1 MTQDP
6 AAPTANP
13 TTTAPGIAWI
23 VGVGPPG
30 GLGAA
35 LSRRFAAAGLLTVI
49 SGRTA
54 DRLQALAHQIETTG
68 GRALAA
74 AGDVT
79 DPGFIAATL
88 ARIRSLGR
96 LEVAVFNAGGNRWQ
110 PTLDMDNAFFEE
122 VWRLCCFA
130 GFVFGR
136 DCARELLS
144 HGGGTLL
151 FTGASASLRGRPQ
164 FTAFAAAKAGLRMVS
179 QSLARELGPRG
190 LHVAHVIV
198 DGLID
203 GERAREV
210 APTAAAE
217 KGPDGMLQPEAIAET
232 YYQLYRQ
239 PRSAWTQELD
249 LRPHSESF

>member
-1 MTQDP
+1 MS
-6 AAPTANP
+6 TAHQEVQNP
-13 TTTAPGIAWI
+13 RIAWI
-23 VGVGPPG
+23 VGVGPTG

-35 LSRRFAAAGLLTVI
+35 LARRFAAAGLLVVI
-49 SGRTA
+49 TGRTPA
-54 DRLQALAHQIETTG
+54 RLQALAHEIESTG
-68 GRALAA
+68 GRALVA
-74 AGDVT
+74 AGDIT
-79 DPGFIAATL
+79 DPALVSETL
-88 ARIRSLGR
+88 ARIRARGR
-96 LEVAVFNAGGNRWQ
+96 LEVAVFNAGGNRWM
-110 PTLDMDNAFFEE
+110 PTLQMDNAFFEG

-136 DCARELLS
+136 ECARELLA
-144 HGGGTLL
+144 HGGGSLL

-179 QSLARELGPRG
+179 QSLARELGPQG

-210 APTAAAE
+210 APEYVAG
-217 KGPDGMLQPEAIAET
+217 KGEDGLLRPEAIAET
-232 YYQLYRQ
+232 YLQLHQQ

-249 LRPHSESF
+249 LRPFSESF

>member
-1 MTQDP
+1 MSSAHTSAQGQ
-6 AAPTANP
+6 
-13 TTTAPGIAWI
+13 GIAWI
-23 VGVGPPG
+23 VGVGPTG

-35 LSRRFAAAGLLTVI
+35 LARRFAAAGLLTVV
-49 SGRTA
+49 SGRTPE
-54 DRLQALAHQIETTG
+54 RLHALVHEIESSG

-79 DPGFIAATL
+79 EPAFIGATL
-88 ARIRSLGR
+88 DRIRGLGR
-96 LEVAVFNAGGNRWQ
+96 LQAAIFNAGGNRWQ
-110 PTLDMDNAFFEE
+110 PTLEMTDAFFEE

-136 DCARELLS
+136 DCARELLAS
-144 HGGGTLL
+144 GGGSLL

-179 QSLARELGPRG
+179 QSLARELGPQG
-190 LHVAHVIV
+190 LHVAHVII

-210 APTAAAE
+210 AQSAVERRGA
-217 KGPDGMLQPEAIAET
+217 DGLLRPEAIAET
-232 YYQLYRQ
+232 FYQLHQQ
-239 PRSAWTQELD
+239 PRSAWTHEID
-249 LRPHSESF
+249 LRPFNEPF

>member
-1 MTQDP
+1 MS
-6 AAPTANP
+6 TAHQEVQNP
-13 TTTAPGIAWI
+13 RIAWI
-23 VGVGPPG
+23 VGVGPTG

-35 LSRRFAAAGLLTVI
+35 LARRFAVAGLLVVI
-49 SGRTA
+49 TGRTPA
-54 DRLQALAHQIETTG
+54 RLQALAHEIESTG
-68 GRALAA
+68 GRALVA
-74 AGDVT
+74 AGDIT
-79 DPGFIAATL
+79 DPALVSETL
-88 ARIRSLGR
+88 ARIRALGR
-96 LEVAVFNAGGNRWQ
+96 LEVAVFNAGGNRWM
-110 PTLDMDNAFFEE
+110 PTLQMDNAFFEG

-136 DCARELLS
+136 ECARELLA
-144 HGGGTLL
+144 HGGGSLL

-179 QSLARELGPRG
+179 QSLARELGPQG

-210 APTAAAE
+210 APEYVAG
-217 KGPDGMLQPEAIAET
+217 KGEDGLLRPEAIAET
-232 YYQLYRQ
+232 YLQLHQQ

-249 LRPHSESF
+249 LRPFSESF

>member
-1 MTQDP
+1 MASPSAVEKIVDV
-6 AAPTANP
+6 
-13 TTTAPGIAWI
+13 AWI

-35 LSRRFAAAGLLTVI
+35 LARRFAAAGLLTVVT
-49 SGRTA
+49 GRTA
-54 DRLQALAHQIETTG
+54 HRLE
-68 GRALAA
+68 ALAA
-74 AGDVT
+74 QIESAGGLARVTAGDIT
-79 DPGFIAATL
+79 DPAFVDATL
-88 ARIRSLGR
+88 VRIRGLGR
-96 LEVAVFNAGGNRWQ
+96 LRVAVFNAGGNRWM
-110 PTLDMDNAFFEE
+110 PTLDMDNAFFEA

-136 DCARELLS
+136 ECARELLAN
-144 HGGGTLL
+144 GGGTLL

-179 QSLARELGPRG
+179 QSLARELGPQG

-210 APTAAAE
+210 ASESVAG
-217 KGPDGMLQPEAIAET
+217 KGPDGLLRPEAIAET
-232 YYQLYRQ
+232 FFQLHRQ

-249 LRPHSESF
+249 LRPCSESF